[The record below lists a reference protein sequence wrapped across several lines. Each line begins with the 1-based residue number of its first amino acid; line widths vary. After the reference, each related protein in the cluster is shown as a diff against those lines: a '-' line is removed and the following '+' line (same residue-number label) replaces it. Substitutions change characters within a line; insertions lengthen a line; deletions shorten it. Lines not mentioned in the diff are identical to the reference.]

1 MPASRLPAVLAIAA
15 LIVATATGCST
26 TSWLLPSL
34 SSPPTADQVMQQ
46 LAAKVPSAKLGIT
59 YTAENDPNPW
69 VPETSRTT
77 ADLPLR
83 S

>member
-1 MPASRLPAVLAIAA
+1 
-15 LIVATATGCST
+15 
-26 TSWLLPSL
+26 L